1 MQKCIASTYG
11 GLSHMK
17 RNENTKRVHMVCVS
31 VRVCSVQWTQWASPW
46 PGGWLRVHVDVSC
59 WGAGSWEYWVLCL
72 DLGCWLAFC
81 ERVLVT
87 SSQVLQIIWDPKSL
101 PVAEALGLQIKG
113 IRQEVTCDSTAMQKG
128 PWARGNEPLRALTPG
143 QWAGEGAWP
152 ERTAIPAAQQ
162 HNIAA
167 AVIIHKKVPEF
178 VTALYNF
185 QKEGTETQRGS
196 SLHSAF

>member
-1 MQKCIASTYG
+1 MS
-11 GLSHMK
+11 
-17 RNENTKRVHMVCVS
+17 
-31 VRVCSVQWTQWASPW
+31 
-46 PGGWLRVHVDVSC
+46 
-59 WGAGSWEYWVLCL
+59 
-72 DLGCWLAFC
+72 
-81 ERVLVT
+81 

-101 PVAEALGLQIKG
+101 PVAEALGSQIKG
-113 IRQEVTCDSTAMQKG
+113 IRQEVTRPSTAMQKG
-128 PWARGNEPLRALTPG
+128 PWARGNDPCRALTPR

-152 ERTAIPAAQQ
+152 EKTDIAAAQQ

-167 AVIIHKKVPEF
+167 AVIICKKVPRF